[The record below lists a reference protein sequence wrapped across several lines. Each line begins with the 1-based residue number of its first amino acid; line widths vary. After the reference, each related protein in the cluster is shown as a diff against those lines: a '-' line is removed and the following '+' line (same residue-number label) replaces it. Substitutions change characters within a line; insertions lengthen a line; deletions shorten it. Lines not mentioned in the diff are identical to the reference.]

1 MRKQLTKIGNS
12 KGFIIEQPILKL
24 LNFKDEIDV
33 EVTSDGKGLVI
44 RPASESR
51 VSKMERLSNEI
62 ADDYAPTFEEL
73 AK

>member
-1 MRKQLTKIGNS
+1 MKKQLTKIGNS

-33 EVTSDGKGLVI
+33 EVTPDGKGLVI
-44 RPASESR
+44 RPAEESR
-51 VSKMERLSNEI
+51 IKKIERLSKEI
-62 ADDYAPTFEEL
+62 ADDYTHSFEEL